1 MSGHKVA
8 ALEQRLAEAHTEH
21 QRAHQRHGDVAECLK
36 AQLRD
41 LHEEMRSQREEL
53 RERDGRS
60 GDIRRHLL
68 YIIYLIFKRKA

>member
-53 RERDGRS
+53 RERDGMVQRRDQETF
-60 GDIRRHLL
+60 GDIFYIL
-68 YIIYLIFKRKA
+68 YI